1 MRIIIGLNNFM
12 KLLPTIY
19 FCTRSLVNIT
29 HLPCVAWTTKFSDS
43 CPLLDDNICFVS
55 HLRVDNFDKYT
66 LYVVLL
72 GEPCRKHHIFCM
84 FLHIWIFGSFENIV
98 TRTFENIIWPQL
110 QVHEKITMEKNM
122 FLSLDIILMKWY
134 NYVYWAHRHFILSC
148 VSAKKCRAS
157 ASEREWW
164 CRSADEHQWTCVHRM
179 WAPTNAAQRDWAS
192 CNRDKACGFRTNAAT
207 EPPLDQSW
215 SHCYRRWAQL
225 SVSWRTTA
233 VIPSKWKQNRQILW
247 RSSAVL
253 KLAVSR
259 RFSNK
264 NRQCVIVAI
273 GAILSVAWF

>member
-1 MRIIIGLNNFM
+1 MATIASSWKNN
-12 KLLPTIY
+12 
-19 FCTRSLVNIT
+19 
-29 HLPCVAWTTKFSDS
+29 D
-43 CPLLDDNICFVS
+43 
-55 HLRVDNFDKYT
+55 
-66 LYVVLL
+66 
-72 GEPCRKHHIFCM
+72 
-84 FLHIWIFGSFENIV
+84 
-98 TRTFENIIWPQL
+98 
-110 QVHEKITMEKNM
+110 EKKNM
-122 FLSLDIILMKWY
+122 FLPLDINLMKWY

-164 CRSADEHQWTCVHRM
+164 CRSADEHQWTCVHRV
-179 WAPTNAAQRDWAS
+179 WAPTNAAKRDWAS

-215 SHCYRRWAQL
+215 SYCCRRWAQL

-233 VIPSKWKQNRQILW
+233 VVPWKWKQNRQILW

-264 NRQCVIVAI
+264 NRQCVIVALVNI
-273 GAILSVAWF
+273 RPLGWLVGW